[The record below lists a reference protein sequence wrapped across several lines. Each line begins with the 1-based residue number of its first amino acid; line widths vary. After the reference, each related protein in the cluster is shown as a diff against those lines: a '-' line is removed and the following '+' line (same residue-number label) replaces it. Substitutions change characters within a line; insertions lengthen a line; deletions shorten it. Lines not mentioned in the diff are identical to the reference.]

1 MRGAGGG
8 GRQGKSVVGAER
20 EREWGGGGG
29 GDAGKFF
36 FAESH
41 RSLRLHFHFAGYS
54 GTSAK
59 YRFPIDQSEVH
70 VSY

>member
-1 MRGAGGG
+1 MGAGLGGGKGRGGG
-8 GRQGKSVVGAER
+8 GRKGAGMK
-20 EREWGGGGG
+20 GGGGG
-29 GDAGKFF
+29 GEEAGKFF
-36 FAESH
+36 LAEPH

-59 YRFPIDQSEVH
+59 YRFPIDLSEVH